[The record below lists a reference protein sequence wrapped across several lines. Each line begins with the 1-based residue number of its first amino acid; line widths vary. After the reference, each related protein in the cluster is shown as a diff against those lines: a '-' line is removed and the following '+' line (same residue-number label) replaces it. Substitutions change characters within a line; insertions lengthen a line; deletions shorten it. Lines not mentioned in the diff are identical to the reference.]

1 MISGRPRLLAVGIP
15 ELHRAAAEDAEKALG
30 RWSDFGSLQTQV
42 DAHIGCIGQEA
53 HVFGPLN
60 DYNSLHGWVGQQK
73 VLTFSLPLKRWKPEK
88 RHPSRTFA
96 DKSQAKPVPRQ
107 DRSRSWRGSQAN
119 HMDRSRPFG
128 CGFQANQILAM
139 DDLTQVGSMQ
149 NKMHL
154 HRRGAKLSR
163 GGTTCSGGRL
173 VGGTSNA
180 VSATLHPWARLGC
193 QMVKHCGASFPTWEL
208 RAPLVD
214 NSHSPDKQTEP
225 KLGNIK
231 LGLWPLGQAR

>member
-42 DAHIGCIGQEA
+42 GRAHTCP
-53 HVFGPLN
+53 HW
-60 DYNSLHGWVGQQK
+60 LHWPRSPCFWASKRLQLTSWVGWSTK
-73 VLTFSLPLKRWKPEK
+73 SLNFFSTTKTVEARKETSKP
-88 RHPSRTFA
+88 HLCGQIT
-96 DKSQAKPVPRQ
+96 
-107 DRSRSWRGSQAN
+107 SRSWRGSQAN

-154 HRRGAKLSR
+154 HRSIAKLSR
-163 GGTTCSGGRL
+163 GGTCSGGRL

-193 QMVKHCGASFPTWEL
+193 QMVKHCGACF
-208 RAPLVD
+208 
-214 NSHSPDKQTEP
+214 Q
-225 KLGNIK
+225 LGN
-231 LGLWPLGQAR
+231 